1 MSMSKL
7 QQTSSLLTKASTNS
21 ELSIVERLTEETL
34 LLSTGGSPKCS
45 SQAQLS
51 EAGSQG
57 CSLAGYEARFQ
68 AGSQVPAGSPG
79 D

>member
-7 QQTSSLLTKASTNS
+7 YHTSSLLTKASTNS
-21 ELSIVERLTEETL
+21 ELSIVQRLTKETL
-34 LLSTGGSPKCS
+34 LLSTGGSLKCS

-51 EAGSQG
+51 EAGSQA
-57 CSLAGYEARFQ
+57 CSLAGYEAGFQ
-68 AGSQVPAGSPG
+68 AGSQEPAGSPG